1 MSSRRI
7 SRPYRRPIGR
17 VAEVDI
23 ASGRLVVTTDD
34 GADCLVVF
42 DEKTAFLRI
51 APEAT
56 DLANAA
62 PIPASHVSVGERILV
77 RGTLAPDH
85 GKVAARSVFVKAQL
99 AREIPR

>member
-1 MSSRRI
+1 MNPERASHSR
-7 SRPYRRPIGR
+7 RRPIGR

-42 DEKTAFLRI
+42 DDTTAFLRVP
-51 APEAT
+51 PEAT

-62 PIPASHVSVGERILV
+62 RIPASHISVGERILV
-77 RGTLAPDH
+77 RGTMDPDH
-85 GKVAARSVFVKAQL
+85 AMVSARSVFVKSNL
-99 AREIPR
+99 A